1 MNPKTGD
8 RPTGRD
14 VGEVTLPTNLLDR
27 VDERL
32 PRTNFD
38 TRDQYIAYVLAETLA
53 RVEDASDDEHGSVD
67 EREVE
72 SRLRSLG
79 YLQ

>member
-1 MNPKTGD
+1 MNSNSSDSFDEP
-8 RPTGRD
+8 R
-14 VGEVTLPTNLLDR
+14 VAEVTLPTYILDR

-38 TRDQYIAYVLAETLA
+38 TRDQYVAYVLAETLA
-53 RVEDASDDEHGSVD
+53 RVEEVSDDEYESVD
-67 EREVE
+67 ENEVK

-79 YLQ
+79 YVE